1 MQCEESKRIL
11 DAYVDNEVDV
21 MQSVAVEEHLA
32 QCPDCSRKLE
42 ARRALRNAIQD
53 SNLRYAAPPE
63 LARSVRKSLRLPAE
77 RTSTPR
83 WQWFKAAFVGFATA
97 TVLCAVIAAVIV
109 HQLRVPPERQIA
121 SLVIDEHVRSMQD
134 GTNHL
139 MDITSSNQHVVK
151 PWFQGKI
158 AFSPKVTDFSDKGF
172 PLVGGRLD
180 RLDNRDVA
188 ALVYK
193 RYQHVINVF
202 IYPNTENAGQKVYEE
217 RGYNVVS
224 WSQSGMEYYVVSDLN
239 LGELQQ
245 FVAMLRE

>member
-1 MQCEESKRIL
+1 MQCEESKKIL

-21 MQSVAVEEHLA
+21 VQSVALEEHLA
-32 QCPDCSRKLE
+32 DCPDCSKTVQ

-53 SNLRYAAPPE
+53 SNLRYTAPPE
-63 LARSVRKSLRLPAE
+63 LAKSVRKSLHLPVEKAP
-77 RTSTPR
+77 SPV
-83 WQWFKAAFVGFATA
+83 WQWFKPAFAGFATA
-97 TVLCAVIAAVIV
+97 TAICAVIMALIL
-109 HQLRVPPERQIA
+109 HQLRFQPGPELA
-121 SLVIDEHVRSMQD
+121 SLVIDEHVRSLQE

-139 MDITSSNQHVVK
+139 MDVASSNQHVVK

-158 AFSPKVTDFSDKGF
+158 SFSPKVTDFTDKGF
-172 PLVGGRLD
+172 PLAGGRLD

-202 IYPNTENAGQKVYEE
+202 IYPSTENAGPKTYQE

-224 WSQSGMEYYVVSDLN
+224 WSQNGMEYYVVSDLN

-245 FVAMLRE
+245 FVEMVRE